1 MYMEQVE
8 NFSEHSLR
16 NNKIL
21 REKKEIREV
30 AEDKQK
36 YSEDIGD

>member
-1 MYMEQVE
+1 MEQVE
-8 NFSEHSLR
+8 NFSEYSLR

>member
-1 MYMEQVE
+1 MEQVE

-16 NNKIL
+16 DNKIL
-21 REKKEIREV
+21 KEKKVLREV
-30 AEDKQK
+30 AEDKLK